1 MINDVIIVGDG
12 GRNGLG
18 IVREFGECGQIPFVL
33 LIERD
38 SKEQK
43 SNTRVVLASKYT
55 KRYKVFPPCDS
66 IETEVIQFLLK
77 YLGNEKCKPIII
89 TTSDVACEMLDR
101 HTEELSDKF
110 FVSNINGSDEGI
122 HYYLDKYNTYK
133 KIKEMGQLDV
143 AETFIIDI
151 SSSTQPID
159 ISKYPLPCILKPR
172 ESAHGKKSD
181 IEICHTK
188 NELLNALNKFKVLDY
203 KDILLQ
209 EYLDY
214 QYEFS
219 IHGYAAGTKTVVPG
233 ICRYLH
239 KSSIGTNDYMY
250 IQYLKLEDC
259 IEKEFVH
266 KVCEFIKSIKFKG
279 CFVGEAF
286 YLNNGKFYLNE
297 MNYRTCDLSYNETP
311 SGRYIAPEYAA
322 ELTGEKPELYIKAG
336 KSSFYSVLTFANIRL
351 VLNKKMSLRQAITEI
366 ISSSS
371 YQYYA
376 KGDAKPLFAKLGI
389 PGMVR

>member
-33 LIERD
+33 LMERD

-43 SNTRVVLASKYT
+43 SNTKVVLASKYT
-55 KRYKVFPPCDS
+55 KRYKVFPPSDS

-77 YLGNEKCKPIII
+77 KLGNKKCKPIII
-89 TTSDVACEMLDR
+89 TTSDAACEMLDR
-101 HTEELSDKF
+101 HTEKLSEKF
-110 FVSNINGSDEGI
+110 FVSNINGSNGGI
-122 HYYLDKYNTYK
+122 HYYLDKYNTYN
-133 KIKEMGQLDV
+133 KIKEMGQLDA
-143 AETFIIDI
+143 AETFVVNI
-151 SSSTQPID
+151 SSSIHLID
-159 ISKYPLPCILKPR
+159 VSKYPLPCILKPK

-188 NELLNALNKFKVLDY
+188 EELLNALKKFKSLNY

-214 QYEFS
+214 KYEFS
-219 IHGYAAGTKTVVPG
+219 IHGYAAGTKIVVPG

-250 IQYLKLEDC
+250 IQYVKLENC

-266 KVCEFIKSIKFKG
+266 KVCEFIRAIKFQG

-286 YLNNGKFYLNE
+286 YLNNGKIYLNE

-311 SGRYIAPEYAA
+311 SGHYIAPEYAA
-322 ELTGEKPELYIKAG
+322 ELTGEKPEQYIKEG
-336 KSSFYSVLTFANIRL
+336 KSSFYSVLTFAIIRL
-351 VLNKKMSLRQAITEI
+351 VLTKKMSLRQAITEI
-366 ISSSS
+366 RSSSS

-376 KGDAKPLFAKLGI
+376 RGDAKPLFAKLGI
-389 PGMVR
+389 PGMVK